1 MERNGDLIGTFERKQ
16 RMRALYRGEIMI
28 NSELGDIQ
36 KLIDEDRK
44 AEAAERYFDVFR
56 VIRAH
61 CRVNRLISAL
71 LLLLI
76 AVCLF
81 AIVCDLHAPQRKF
94 MKESSNLPCLFC
106 LAVFISAANIYGL
119 TVAVWDGLPRNI
131 GGKYSP
137 LARPCRCRL
146 SNGLYCRKIFFIFA
160 TIGIRAMVASS
171 RRIHIP
177 GKYRFYHV
185 EENQYV
191 SCNGFQKNAP
201 AATAANRQY
210 PGLDCCATNVRT
222 FLHQH

>member
-36 KLIDEDRK
+36 KRIDEDRK

-81 AIVCDLHAPQRKF
+81 AIVCDLHAPQRKIYEGIIEF
-94 MKESSNLPCLFC
+94 ALFV
-106 LAVFISAANIYGL
+106 LF
-119 TVAVWDGLPRNI
+119 
-131 GGKYSP
+131 
-137 LARPCRCRL
+137 
-146 SNGLYCRKIFFIFA
+146 GLYQRQI
-160 TIGIRAMVASS
+160 
-171 RRIHIP
+171 
-177 GKYRFYHV
+177 Y
-185 EENQYV
+185 
-191 SCNGFQKNAP
+191 
-201 AATAANRQY
+201 TA
-210 PGLDCCATNVRT
+210 
-222 FLHQH
+222 